1 MLRIAYRSP
10 KKSGFDQT
18 ACRLT
23 LAISGN
29 KGSSKQLWKQQ
40 QRPFFGVIKDRLA
53 FYAATSTVSKS
64 SNIEGLAD
72 SKQVLSHLK
81 NLSFYHPKDCIE
93 QIHAGWQNGKLPA
106 SEDIIKE
113 YLKAAASLK
122 KLDTLDLNGLLALT
136 NKGQVGT
143 SANGALSPEAF
154 FAAMNAN
161 KRSAGSTSTEPMHV
175 KCE

>member
-10 KKSGFDQT
+10 KKSGFDQ
-18 ACRLT
+18 AASRLT

-29 KGSSKQLWKQQ
+29 KGSSKQLWNQQ
-40 QRPFFGVIKDRLA
+40 QRPLFAKIKERLA
-53 FYAATSTVSKS
+53 LNAALPK

-72 SKQVLSHLK
+72 PKQVLSHLK
-81 NLSFYHPKDCIE
+81 YLSMYHPKDCIE
-93 QIHAGWQNGKLPA
+93 QIHSGWQNGKLAA

-122 KLDTLDLNGLLALT
+122 KLDTLDLTGLLALA
-136 NKGQVGT
+136 NKGQAGAV
-143 SANGALSPEAF
+143 ANGTLSPEAF
-154 FAAMNAN
+154 YAAMNAN